1 MIPGGEGYSSLWTVE
16 MVTRADGVTPRIL
29 RLRAEVEAAAAADE
43 VTIAK
48 TAIVVNC
55 PVV

>member
-1 MIPGGEGYSSLWTVE
+1 MIDDA
-16 MVTRADGVTPRIL
+16 RRNHDGVAPRIL
-29 RLRAEVEAAAAADE
+29 RSRAEVEAAAAAGE